1 MSNAK
6 PLFVGNWKMNGF
18 RANLTEILNV
28 EESIAK
34 TPFHGDVVICPPA
47 TLAAL
52 AVDALKKSVI
62 QIGGQDCHAEE
73 AGAFTGDISAEKWKD
88 LGAGYV
94 IVGHS
99 ERRAYYQ
106 EDNKAVKAK
115 SKAVLRAGLVP
126 IICIGE
132 SLEERKAGKTLEII
146 SAQIDGCIPDEAQSA
161 PIAVGY
167 EPVWAIGSGLTPT
180 LEEISEAHKV
190 IREALHKKIGDKAD
204 LTPIVY
210 GGSLKPSNAKEILA
224 ILGVDG
230 GLVGGASLKAV
241 DFLEIIRA
249 CDQ

>member
-18 RANLTEILNV
+18 RADLKEILSV
-28 EESIAK
+28 EESITK
-34 TPFHGDVVICPPA
+34 KPFQGDVVICPPA

-52 AVDALKKSVI
+52 AVDALTENVI

-132 SLEERKAGKTLEII
+132 SLEERQAGKTLEII
-146 SAQIDGCIPDEAQSA
+146 STQIDDCIPEEAQSA
-161 PIAVGY
+161 SIAVGY

-180 LEEISEAHKV
+180 LEEIFEAHRV

-204 LTPIVY
+204 QTPIVY

-224 ILGVDG
+224 IPGVDG